1 VAILEFRPWTLGA
14 GPPLEVRLP
23 SERVA
28 NELAEAG
35 FALVESHDF
44 LPREYFLVFAP
55 ANRTGQSR

>member
-1 VAILEFRPWTLGA
+1 
-14 GPPLEVRLP
+14 
-23 SERVA
+23 VA

-55 ANRTGQSR
+55 ADGAR